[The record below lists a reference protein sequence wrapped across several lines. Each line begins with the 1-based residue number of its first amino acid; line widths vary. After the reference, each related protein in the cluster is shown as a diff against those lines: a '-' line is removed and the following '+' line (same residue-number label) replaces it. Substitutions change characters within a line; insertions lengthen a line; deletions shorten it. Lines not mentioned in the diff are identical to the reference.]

1 MAQATSYEGDE
12 TLPLL
17 LPSVPIKPITIGYRF
32 GKRILDIIGSIVGLL
47 ILIPISIVVAIAIR
61 IDSKGP
67 IMFKQ
72 QRVGL
77 GGRVFT
83 CWKFRS
89 MIVQAESIKGNLL
102 HLNESSGPAFKMAND
117 PRITKVGRVIRRFS
131 IDELPQVFNVLVGSM
146 SLVGPRPPLPEEVLQ
161 YNNEQLFRLGV
172 KPGLTCLWQISG
184 RSNIGFEEWMKLD
197 EIYVK
202 TMSFWTDIKII
213 IHTIPAVVTGRGAK

>member
-1 MAQATSYEGDE
+1 
-12 TLPLL
+12 
-17 LPSVPIKPITIGYRF
+17 
-32 GKRILDIIGSIVGLL
+32 
-47 ILIPISIVVAIAIR
+47 
-61 IDSKGP
+61 
-67 IMFKQ
+67 MFKQ

-102 HLNESSGPAFKMAND
+102 HLNESSGPAFKMADD

>member
-102 HLNESSGPAFKMAND
+102 HLNESSGPAFKMADD

>member
-213 IHTIPAVVTGRGAK
+213 FHTIPAVVTGRGAK